1 MPSPLTSTLRHVFL
15 MVENALKVGGKTLV
29 SLFLKADYQDIIGRR
44 GEGWAHLFDILP
56 LFQCHFSVF
65 LK

>member
-1 MPSPLTSTLRHVFL
+1 